1 MNNYNIRLVTPADA
15 EAALK
20 VYAPYVLHT
29 ANTFEYE
36 IPSVDDFRT
45 KIEKI
50 TAQYPW
56 LVCECD
62 GEIVGYAYGSTH
74 RERAAYQWSP
84 ESTVY
89 ISENHHRKG
98 IARVLYNTLFALLKE
113 QGYIN
118 VFASVLVTNVNSVEF
133 HKAYGFEEIGLFKNI
148 GYKLD
153 EWHTNLWLQYTI
165 QEHFINPTYPV
176 KIGELIDTDTCRD
189 IIAQAN
195 NSLTLHNSLS

>member
-1 MNNYNIRLVTPADA
+1 MHNNYNIRLITPTDA
-15 EAALK
+15 EAALA

-89 ISENHHRKG
+89 ISDKHHRKG
-98 IARVLYNTLFALLKE
+98 IARVLYNTLFALLQQ

-133 HKAYGFEEIGLFKNI
+133 HRAYGFEEIGLFKNI
-148 GYKLD
+148 GYKLG
-153 EWHTNLWLQYTI
+153 EWHTNLWFQYTL
-165 QEHFINPTYPV
+165 QEHVIDPSVPIPITKMLNDEELKTTIN
-176 KIGELIDTDTCRD
+176 KSAELLNT
-189 IIAQAN
+189 
-195 NSLTLHNSLS
+195 

>member
-1 MNNYNIRLVTPADA
+1 MHNNYNIRLITPADA
-15 EAALK
+15 EAALA

-45 KIEKI
+45 KIERI

-89 ISENHHRKG
+89 ISDKHHRKG
-98 IARVLYNTLFALLKE
+98 IARILYNTLFALLQQ

-133 HKAYGFEEIGLFKNI
+133 HRAYGFEEIGLFKNI
-148 GYKLD
+148 GYKLG
-153 EWHTNLWLQYTI
+153 EWHTNLWFQYTL
-165 QEHFINPTYPV
+165 QEHVIDPPGPLQVNNI
-176 KIGELIDTDTCRD
+176 IGTQAFDS
-189 IIAQAN
+189 IIQQAN
-195 NSLTLHNSLS
+195 IILKQYN

>member
-1 MNNYNIRLVTPADA
+1 MNNYNIRLITPADA
-15 EAALK
+15 KAALA

-89 ISENHHRKG
+89 ISGKHHRKG
-98 IARVLYNTLFALLKE
+98 IARILYNTLFALLKQ

-118 VFASVLVTNVNSVEF
+118 VFASVLVTNVNSVKF
-133 HKAYGFEEIGLFKNI
+133 HKSYGFEEIGLFKNI

-153 EWHTNLWLQYTI
+153 EWHTNLWLQYKL
-165 QEHFINPTYPV
+165 QEHIINPPAPTPIIDMLNNE
-176 KIGELIDTDTCRD
+176 KIKSVIADNAELLNT
-189 IIAQAN
+189 
-195 NSLTLHNSLS
+195 

>member
-1 MNNYNIRLVTPADA
+1 MINNYNIRFIKPADA
-15 EAALK
+15 EAALAI
-20 VYAPYVLHT
+20 YAPYVLHT

-36 IPSVDDFRT
+36 IPSVADFSA

-89 ISENHHRKG
+89 IDAKHHRKG
-98 IARVLYNTLFALLKE
+98 VARALYNTMFELMRQ

-118 VFASVLVTNVNSVEF
+118 VFASVLVTNENSVAF

-148 GYKLD
+148 GYKLGK
-153 EWHTNLWLQYTI
+153 WHTNLWLQYALQEPILNPPVPKPITKMLDNDELKITI
-165 QEHFINPTYPV
+165 NKPV
-176 KIGELIDTDTCRD
+176 ELLNT
-189 IIAQAN
+189 
-195 NSLTLHNSLS
+195 

>member
-1 MNNYNIRLVTPADA
+1 MHNNYNIRLITPADA
-15 EAALK
+15 EAALA

-89 ISENHHRKG
+89 ISDKHHRKG
-98 IARVLYNTLFALLKE
+98 IARILYNTLFALLQQ
-113 QGYIN
+113 QGL
-118 VFASVLVTNVNSVEF
+118 S
-133 HKAYGFEEIGLFKNI
+133 
-148 GYKLD
+148 
-153 EWHTNLWLQYTI
+153 
-165 QEHFINPTYPV
+165 
-176 KIGELIDTDTCRD
+176 LIH
-189 IIAQAN
+189 I
-195 NSLTLHNSLS
+195 

>member
-1 MNNYNIRLVTPADA
+1 MHNHYNIRLITPADA

-56 LVCECD
+56 LICECD
-62 GEIVGYAYGSTH
+62 GEIIGYAYGSTH
-74 RERAAYQWSP
+74 RDRAAYQWSP

-89 ISENHHRKG
+89 ISDKYHRKG
-98 IARVLYNTLFALLKE
+98 IARVLYNTLFALLKQ

-133 HKAYGFEEIGLFKNI
+133 HRAYGFEEIGLFKNI

-153 EWHTNLWLQYTI
+153 EWHTNLWLQYTL
-165 QEHFINPTYPV
+165 QEHVIDPPVPIPITKMLNNEELKITINQSAEWLNT
-176 KIGELIDTDTCRD
+176 
-189 IIAQAN
+189 
-195 NSLTLHNSLS
+195 

>member
-1 MNNYNIRLVTPADA
+1 MHNNYNIRLITPADA
-15 EAALK
+15 EAALA

-29 ANTFEYE
+29 AYTFEYE

-89 ISENHHRKG
+89 ISDKHHRKG
-98 IARVLYNTLFALLKE
+98 IARILYNTLFALLQQ

-133 HKAYGFEEIGLFKNI
+133 HRAYGFEEIGLFKNI
-148 GYKLD
+148 GYKLG
-153 EWHTNLWLQYTI
+153 EWHTNLWFQYTL
-165 QEHFINPTYPV
+165 QEHVIDPSVPIPITKLSNDEELKIIIN
-176 KIGELIDTDTCRD
+176 KSAELLNT
-189 IIAQAN
+189 
-195 NSLTLHNSLS
+195 

>member
-1 MNNYNIRLVTPADA
+1 MHNNYNIRLITPADA
-15 EAALK
+15 EAALA

-56 LVCECD
+56 LVCEYD

-89 ISENHHRKG
+89 ISDKHHRKG
-98 IARVLYNTLFALLKE
+98 IARVLYNTLFALLQQ

-133 HKAYGFEEIGLFKNI
+133 HRAYGFEEIGLFKNI
-148 GYKLD
+148 GYKLG
-153 EWHTNLWLQYTI
+153 EWHTNLWFQYTL
-165 QEHFINPTYPV
+165 QEHVIDPSVPIPITKLLNDEELKIIIN
-176 KIGELIDTDTCRD
+176 KSAELL
-189 IIAQAN
+189 
-195 NSLTLHNSLS
+195 NS

>member
-1 MNNYNIRLVTPADA
+1 MHNNYNIRLITPADA
-15 EAALK
+15 EAALA

-89 ISENHHRKG
+89 ISDKHHRKG
-98 IARVLYNTLFALLKE
+98 IARILYNTLFALLQQ

-133 HKAYGFEEIGLFKNI
+133 HRAYGFEEIGLFKNI
-148 GYKLD
+148 GYKLG
-153 EWHTNLWLQYTI
+153 EWHTNLWFQYTL
-165 QEHFINPTYPV
+165 QEHIIDPPVPIPITKLLNDEELKITIN
-176 KIGELIDTDTCRD
+176 KSAELLNT
-189 IIAQAN
+189 
-195 NSLTLHNSLS
+195 

>member
-1 MNNYNIRLVTPADA
+1 MHNNYNIRLITPADA
-15 EAALK
+15 EAALA

-89 ISENHHRKG
+89 ISDKHHRKG
-98 IARVLYNTLFALLKE
+98 IARVLYNTLFALLQH

-133 HKAYGFEEIGLFKNI
+133 HRAYGFEEIGLFKNI
-148 GYKLD
+148 GYKLG
-153 EWHTNLWLQYTI
+153 EWHTNLWFQYTL
-165 QEHFINPTYPV
+165 QEHVIDPSVPIPITKLLNDEELKTTIN
-176 KIGELIDTDTCRD
+176 KSAELLNT
-189 IIAQAN
+189 
-195 NSLTLHNSLS
+195 

>member
-1 MNNYNIRLVTPADA
+1 MHNNYNIRLITPADA
-15 EAALK
+15 DAALA

-45 KIEKI
+45 KIKKI

-89 ISENHHRKG
+89 ISDKHHRKG
-98 IARVLYNTLFALLKE
+98 IARILYNTLFALLQQ

-133 HKAYGFEEIGLFKNI
+133 HRAYGFEEIGLFKNI
-148 GYKLD
+148 GYKLG
-153 EWHTNLWLQYTI
+153 EWHTNLWFQYTL
-165 QEHFINPTYPV
+165 QEHVIDPSVPIPITKLLNDEKLKITIN
-176 KIGELIDTDTCRD
+176 KSAELLNT
-189 IIAQAN
+189 
-195 NSLTLHNSLS
+195 

>member
-1 MNNYNIRLVTPADA
+1 MHNYYNIRLITPTDA
-15 EAALK
+15 EAALA

-36 IPSVDDFRT
+36 IPSLDDFRT

-89 ISENHHRKG
+89 ISDKHHRKG
-98 IARVLYNTLFALLKE
+98 IARVLYNTLFALLKQ

-118 VFASVLVTNVNSVEF
+118 VFASVLVTNLNSVEF
-133 HKAYGFEEIGLFKNI
+133 HRAYGFEEIGLFKNI
-148 GYKLD
+148 GYKLG
-153 EWHTNLWLQYTI
+153 EWHTNLWFQYTL
-165 QEHFINPTYPV
+165 QEHVIDPHVPVPITEMLNNEELKITINQSAEWLNT
-176 KIGELIDTDTCRD
+176 
-189 IIAQAN
+189 
-195 NSLTLHNSLS
+195 

>member
-1 MNNYNIRLVTPADA
+1 MHNNYNIRLITPADA
-15 EAALK
+15 EAALA

-36 IPSVDDFRT
+36 IPSVDDFRA

-89 ISENHHRKG
+89 ISDKHHRKG
-98 IARVLYNTLFALLKE
+98 IARILYNTLFALLQH

-133 HKAYGFEEIGLFKNI
+133 HRAYGFEEIGLFKNI
-148 GYKLD
+148 GYKLG
-153 EWHTNLWLQYTI
+153 EWHTNLWFQYTLHKHVI
-165 QEHFINPTYPV
+165 DPPVPIPITKLLNDEELKITIN
-176 KIGELIDTDTCRD
+176 KSAELLNT
-189 IIAQAN
+189 
-195 NSLTLHNSLS
+195 